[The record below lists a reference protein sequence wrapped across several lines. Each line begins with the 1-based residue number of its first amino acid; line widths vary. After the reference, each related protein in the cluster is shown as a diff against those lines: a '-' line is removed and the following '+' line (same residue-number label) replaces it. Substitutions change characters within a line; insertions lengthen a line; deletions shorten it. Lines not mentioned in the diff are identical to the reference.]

1 MLLSTT
7 VLINH
12 RGVLSVHSLHYAAS
26 ATTSFVTDI
35 KSVYGAT
42 TIDAILWSI
51 LSFVVR
57 TTTGRVRL
65 LNNFCSK
72 FPLLVSVTFSLPFL
86 VWVTVFG
93 SNVGSPCVSLAF
105 DVPDLTSLIVKSFNE
120 YTSLYDLSSFSLVN
134 IAFAFSLCVMEV
146 WLNVSLVT
154 LLASDIYS
162 SPTTLHI
169 DSQIFSFNNSVLLW

>member
-1 MLLSTT
+1 MANISIRTWEGTFLTLTELKTLPGVLLSTT

-42 TIDAILWSI
+42 TIGAILRSI

-65 LNNFCSK
+65 LNDFCSK
-72 FPLLVSVTFSLPFL
+72 FPLIVSVTFSLPFL
-86 VWVTVFG
+86 V
-93 SNVGSPCVSLAF
+93 
-105 DVPDLTSLIVKSFNE
+105 
-120 YTSLYDLSSFSLVN
+120 
-134 IAFAFSLCVMEV
+134 
-146 WLNVSLVT
+146 
-154 LLASDIYS
+154 
-162 SPTTLHI
+162 
-169 DSQIFSFNNSVLLW
+169 